1 MTRQKPRISVVIP
14 LYNKAGFILQAL
26 SSVASQT
33 DASFEIVVVDDGS
46 TDGSAEVVKRADLSS
61 LRLIEQDNAGV
72 SAARNRGIEAAEG
85 TWIALL
91 DADDLWSHDHLAGLL
106 HAVEGTRAIAA
117 FSNLRLQSREGRP
130 FIDPKLSAQ
139 IVDDYFS
146 FALSNGGY
154 PVSASSVMARKDE
167 LLAAGL
173 FPNGV
178 SAGEDIDTW
187 CRLAF
192 RGSFVYDARLSAT
205 YNDVGSSTLGGR
217 GKAMRPL
224 FAERLS
230 ALIRDG
236 GVPPALAESS
246 RRYANFL
253 LLEYARQL
261 LDLGLHAEARAVLLN
276 DCRLGYDARRF
287 LRRLARTSPVGRT
300 MFRLVRAGSA

>member
-1 MTRQKPRISVVIP
+1 MTRQKPLISVVIP

-26 SSVASQT
+26 SSVASQS

-46 TDGSAEVVKRADLSS
+46 TDGSAEVVKRVGLSS
-61 LRLIEQDNAGV
+61 LRLIEQANAGV
-72 SAARNRGIEAAEG
+72 SAARNRGVVAAEG

-106 HAVEGTRAIAA
+106 HAVDGTRAIAA

-192 RGSFVYDARLSAT
+192 RGSFVYDARLSAM
-205 YNDVGSSTLGGR
+205 YNDVGSPTFGGR

-230 ALIRDG
+230 GLIRDG

-261 LDLGLHAEARAVLLN
+261 LDLGLYAEARAVLLN

-300 MFRLVRAGSA
+300 MFRLVRAGAA

>member
-1 MTRQKPRISVVIP
+1 MTRQKPLISVVIP
-14 LYNKAGFILQAL
+14 LYNKAGFILQTL

-46 TDGSAEVVKRADLSS
+46 TDGSAEVVKRVGLSS
-61 LRLIEQDNAGV
+61 LRLIEQANAGV
-72 SAARNRGIEAAEG
+72 SAARNRGVVAAEG

-106 HAVEGTRAIAA
+106 HAVDGTRAIAA

-173 FPNGV
+173 ASRQARISIRGAGSPSEAPSSTTPGFRRCITT
-178 SAGEDIDTW
+178 SAHQRSAAEGKR
-187 CRLAF
+187 CARFSQSVF
-192 RGSFVYDARLSAT
+192 RG
-205 YNDVGSSTLGGR
+205 
-217 GKAMRPL
+217 
-224 FAERLS
+224 
-230 ALIRDG
+230 
-236 GVPPALAESS
+236 
-246 RRYANFL
+246 
-253 LLEYARQL
+253 
-261 LDLGLHAEARAVLLN
+261 
-276 DCRLGYDARRF
+276 
-287 LRRLARTSPVGRT
+287 
-300 MFRLVRAGSA
+300 